1 VHNHEDWDAVTA
13 RRTAIVTGAGRG
25 IGAAH
30 ARALA
35 AAGYAVVVNDRG
47 AASDGGGVDA
57 TPAES
62 VVAEIVGAGGS
73 AMASDHDVT
82 SFDQMADLVSTVVDR
97 FGAVDAVVTNA
108 GILRDRMLTSM
119 TEQDWD
125 DVIAVHL
132 KGTFALAHH
141 CAAHWRARTK
151 AGEKVDGRLVTTSSA
166 SGLYGNVSQSNYGA
180 AKAGVAAFTVIVA
193 QELRPYGV
201 TANCVAP
208 SAITRLTEGPLAAY
222 EGELTQQRRDELDP
236 RWISRVVA
244 WLCSPAA
251 SDVSGHVFDVRGRQ
265 VGIASG
271 WSLGETVTQPDDDET
286 LTKVL
291 AEVVRTAPSG
301 ADMEGHRLA
310 GSRG

>member
-1 VHNHEDWDAVTA
+1 VHNHEELDGVMAL
-13 RRTAIVTGAGRG
+13 RTAIVTGAGRG

-35 AAGYAVVVNDRG
+35 AAGYTVVVNDRG
-47 AASDGGGVDA
+47 AATDGAGVDA

-62 VVAEIVGAGGS
+62 VVAQIAEAGGS

-82 SFDQMADLVSTVVDR
+82 SFAQMAELVGTVVDR

-141 CAAHWRARTK
+141 CAAHWRARAK
-151 AGEKVDGRLVTTSSA
+151 AGEKVDARLVTTSSA

-180 AKAGVAAFTVIVA
+180 AKAGVAAFTLIA
-193 QELRPYGV
+193 ARELRPYGV

-208 SAITRLTEGPLAAY
+208 SAITRLTEGPLVAF
-222 EGELTQQRRDELDP
+222 EGEITQQRRDELDP

-244 WLCSPAA
+244 WLCGPAA
-251 SDVSGHVFDVRGRQ
+251 GDVSGHVFDVRGRQ

-271 WSLGETVTQPDDDET
+271 WSLGETVTQPDDDAA
-286 LTKVL
+286 LADLL
-291 AEVVRTAPSG
+291 AEVVRTAPTG
-301 ADMEGHRLA
+301 ADMEGRRPA
-310 GSRG
+310 GVR